1 MPERDPTLETPARA
15 GFREALALLGRN
27 PDFRNLYV
35 AQLISYG
42 GDWFLT
48 VALFGLVHDVTQ
60 SSLMVALTLVAQ
72 EIPFFFMSP
81 VGGVLAD
88 RLDRRRL
95 MIAADLFRAALCVGF
110 LAVGDRGDLW
120 FAFALLAVIS
130 SFSATFDPAASAAVP
145 NLVDEEDL
153 GLANSLVGSAWGTML
168 AVGAGLGGVV
178 AATFGRDTAFLVDA
192 ASFVVSAALLSR
204 IRRRFSERRGKE
216 HAGMLEATK
225 ETLHYARKDHRV
237 LALLAVKGGFG
248 LAAGVI
254 VLIAVFATDVFRQGD
269 VGIGILMAARG
280 VGALVGPFLGRWVAG
295 ADDRR
300 LFPAIGLSLAV
311 FGASYIVFGLMPSLL
326 LAAPMVMC
334 AHLGG
339 GAQWA
344 LSTYGLQRIVPDR
357 IRGRVFA
364 FDFALVTLSI
374 ALSSIGAGWAAERWG
389 PRPAVV
395 VLAGVALA
403 WALVW
408 WTATRGVRRAPKLEG
423 WGEAEPEIV

>member
-15 GFREALALLGRN
+15 GFREALTLLGRN
-27 PDFRNLYV
+27 PHFRNLYV

-48 VALFGLVHDVTQ
+48 VALFGLVLDVTH

-72 EIPFFFMSP
+72 EIPFFFVSP

-95 MIAADLFRAALCVGF
+95 MIVADLVRAALCVGF
-110 LAVGDRGDLW
+110 LVVHDRGDLW
-120 FAFALLAVIS
+120 FAFGLLAVIS
-130 SFSATFDPAASAAVP
+130 SFSAAFDPAASAAVP

-153 GLANSLVGSAWGTML
+153 GLANALVGSAWGTML

-178 AATFGRDTAFLVDA
+178 AATLGRDTAFLVDA

-204 IRRRFSERRGKE
+204 IHRRFSEDRVEE
-216 HAGMLEATK
+216 HPGMLEATK
-225 ETLHYARKDHRV
+225 ETLRYARKDHRV

-280 VGALVGPFLGRWVAG
+280 LGALIGPFLGRWVAG

-311 FGASYIVFGLMPSLL
+311 FGASYMAFGLMPSML
-326 LAAPMVMC
+326 LAAPIVMC
-334 AHLGG
+334 AHFGG
-339 GAQWA
+339 GAQWS
-344 LSTYGLQRIVPDR
+344 LSTYGLQKIVPDR

-374 ALSSIGAGWAAERWG
+374 AVSSLGAGWAAEQWG

-395 VLAGVALA
+395 VMAALALA

-408 WTATRGVRRAPKLEG
+408 WTAIRKVRRAPMMEDRG
-423 WGEAEPEIV
+423 EPEPEAA

>member
-120 FAFALLAVIS
+120 LAFALLAVIS

-192 ASFVVSAALLSR
+192 ASFLVSAALLSR
-204 IRRRFSERRGKE
+204 IRRRLSERRAEE
-216 HAGMLEATK
+216 HAGMLAATK
-225 ETLHYARKDHRV
+225 ETFHYARRDHRV

-254 VLIAVFATDVFRQGD
+254 VLIAVFATDVFKAGD

-374 ALSSIGAGWAAERWG
+374 AVSSIGAGWAAERWG